1 MVGSSFFRTDDD
13 KCPNCG
19 SFGVNEE
26 QEDGLVCPSCDAV
39 FNRYIILQQ
48 GDDVEFRN
56 N

>member
-1 MVGSSFFRTDDD
+1 MTGASFFRTADD

-19 SFGVNEE
+19 SFGNDVDE
-26 QEDGLVCPSCDAV
+26 EDGLVCPSCDAV
-39 FNRYIILQQ
+39 FNRYIIFDD